1 MRVAL
6 IAGMLD
12 RIRGCLLG
20 TALGDAAGLPYEG
33 LPPARVAHAL
43 GDASPRPRRLV
54 SDDTEQTA
62 LIASALA
69 CARDP
74 DRFGAEVIRRLRR
87 WFLALPP
94 AIGWGTLRACVKLCL
109 GARRGVASAGNAPAM
124 RAAVIGVVAT
134 DDAHLDAL
142 CAAATTPTHT
152 DPRAV
157 DAARIVARA
166 ARGQVSLDALAAACR
181 TDALAAAIA
190 RIAPLTGAPPA
201 VVVRALGW
209 PRGPGA
215 YCIETVPAAL
225 WASAGAATPAA
236 AIEAAIRLG
245 GDTDT
250 IAAIAGA
257 ITGARMPHLLDTDAL
272 DRLGRTRA
280 WLERLAVAVAD
291 STPPPRRRHPL
302 AAVPANLAVGVVFV
316 GYALRLLTSSAIRP
330 H

>member
-1 MRVAL
+1 
-6 IAGMLD
+6 MLD

-33 LPPARVAHAL
+33 LSPARVARAL
-43 GDASPRPRRLV
+43 GDAPPRPRALV

-62 LIASALA
+62 LVASGLA
-69 CARDP
+69 CTRDP
-74 DRFGAEVIRRLRR
+74 DRFGDEMVRRLRR

-109 GARRGVASAGNAPAM
+109 GGRRGVASAGNAPAM

-152 DPRAV
+152 DARAV
-157 DAARIVARA
+157 DAARVVARA
-166 ARGQVSLDALAAACR
+166 ARGPVALDALAAGCR
-181 TDALAAAIA
+181 TGALAAAIT
-190 RIAPLTGAPPA
+190 RIAPHVGEPPA
-201 VVVRALGW
+201 AVVRALGW
-209 PRGPGA
+209 TRGPGA
-215 YCIETVPAAL
+215 YCVETVPAAL
-225 WASAGAATPAA
+225 WACASAATPAG

-257 ITGARMPHLLDTDAL
+257 IAGARTPHLLDAQAV

-280 WLERLAVAVAD
+280 WLERLAVAVAER
-291 STPPPRRRHPL
+291 TPPPRRRHPL
-302 AAVPANLAVGVVFV
+302 AVVPANVAVGVLFI
-316 GYALRLLTSSAIRP
+316 GYAVRHLALSASPSRSESSG
-330 H
+330 